1 MHLQCTAGR
10 DSCEEDL
17 ELIDRAE
24 DTVDNNTNAADM
36 DTGSAMTVELTMP
49 VMQTEERRVDS
60 LILSPFFTYNSPLL
74 KGQPKFCQSK
84 HVFWNTCPA
93 DDFEKK

>member
-1 MHLQCTAGR
+1 MHLQCTTGR

-36 DTGSAMTVELTMP
+36 DTGRAMTVELTMP
-49 VMQTEERRVDS
+49 VMQTV
-60 LILSPFFTYNSPLL
+60 TM
-74 KGQPKFCQSK
+74 
-84 HVFWNTCPA
+84 
-93 DDFEKK
+93 KKDE

>member
-1 MHLQCTAGR
+1 VLIAAHFQVTKHLQCTTGR

-24 DTVDNNTNAADM
+24 DTVDNNTKAGDM

-49 VMQTEERRVDS
+49 VMQTV
-60 LILSPFFTYNSPLL
+60 TL
-74 KGQPKFCQSK
+74 KK
-84 HVFWNTCPA
+84 
-93 DDFEKK
+93 DE